1 MIDGPDDAAQVYY
14 DYNSAQYAADYREA
28 QKLDQYVPRGENDTR
43 PWWERVAEYGLTR
56 AIDSNFGP
64 PAVNKTGVGGTY
76 AGQNGRTYQ
85 VGATGY
91 QSQPNGGGNW
101 LPLILA
107 GAVAVFALAG

>member
-1 MIDGPDDAAQVYY
+1 MIDGPDDAAYEYY
-14 DYNSAQYAADYREA
+14 DYSSAQYAADVREA
-28 QKLDQYVPRGENDTR
+28 QKLDQYVPRGDNDTR

-64 PAVNKTGVGGTY
+64 PPVNKTGVGATF

-85 VGATGY
+85 VGTTVPVT
-91 QSQPNGGGNW
+91 QNNGGNL

-107 GAVAVFALAG
+107 GAVAVFALAS